1 MKHTGKLSSKGNK
14 SMKHACKLSSGR
26 VMGRSPFFVTC
37 DYSRKPKPAHCNI
50 WVNMLQGYCGILD
63 PSIDNINSQ
72 PHVSMNLVKSRL
84 DENWEYVKYELSF
97 LEFKAQVN
105 VDLKN
110 KRHALK
116 LLIESGSWNAWWL
129 CTRTLGDHKMP
140 YCLGGKTRQGSWN
153 RAMQALVTTPS
164 HSGHGGEVWGPLG
177 VDSNRHPENRGW
189 TPRYHNMK

>member
-1 MKHTGKLSSKGNK
+1 
-14 SMKHACKLSSGR
+14 MKHACKLSSGR
-26 VMGRSPFFVTC
+26 LMGRRPFFVTC

-50 WVNMLQGYCGILD
+50 WVNMLQGYCRILD

-110 KRHALK
+110 KRHDLK
-116 LLIESGSWNAWWL
+116 LLIESGVGRPDDCELEHWETIKWHIASEAKQGKAAGIVPCRHL
-129 CTRTLGDHKMP
+129 SPLQVTLVVVVRCEGF
-140 YCLGGKTRQGSWN
+140 L
-153 RAMQALVTTPS
+153 
-164 HSGHGGEVWGPLG
+164 E
-177 VDSNRHPENRGW
+177 
-189 TPRYHNMK
+189 